1 MRLKEEH
8 GQSMVE
14 FALVLPI
21 LIFLSCII
29 IDLGWIF
36 GNQITLNNACREA
49 ARYSSIHQRESTTND
64 DSADALSVFR
74 KAAPSL
80 SSPSLTLSNPDTGSV
95 KISVTNSVPVLT
107 GITSTLLGKSSV
119 TIRAESTMKLEP

>member
-1 MRLKEEH
+1 MRLKEEQ

-21 LIFLSCII
+21 LILIVCII

-49 ARYSSIHQRESTTND
+49 ARYSSIHEHDSTAND

-74 KAAPSL
+74 NAAPSL
-80 SSPSLTLSNPDTGSV
+80 SAPSLTLINPDTDSV
-95 KISVTNSVPVLT
+95 KISVTASVPVLT
-107 GITSTLLGKSSV
+107 GVTSTLLGKSTV